1 MNQMNQQ
8 SPFMLS
14 MTNNGFIQHPTQDM
28 YAQEIQQF
36 KQESEFSE
44 LGQAQQG
51 QGPQMPPPDINIEFA
66 PASRQNSFP
75 VKAPLD
81 QDALTPPQRGKTRS
95 IILGS
100 KFQY

>member
-1 MNQMNQQ
+1 MNQQ

-14 MTNNGFIQHPTQDM
+14 MNMPNNGYIQHPTPDM
-28 YAQEIQQF
+28 YGQNPQQF
-36 KQESEFSE
+36 KQENAYPEM
-44 LGQAQQG
+44 GQDQQG

-81 QDALTPPQRGKTRS
+81 QDALTPPQRGKIHCVSRKREH
-95 IILGS
+95 I
-100 KFQY
+100 Y